1 MIEEDEG
8 DMIEEDEGEMMGK
21 IVESSDSVEFMEE
34 NRRKRNT
41 QERKTNSI
49 RLSSRPAPLQVLD
62 HVKINN
68 TLETPR
74 STITG
79 CLNLNVPQPRRMNFT
94 RENLDKVENQ
104 LKLAFIEFYNKLRLL
119 KSYR

>member
-8 DMIEEDEGEMMGK
+8 DMIEEDEGEMTGK

-41 QERKTNSI
+41 PERKTNSI

-79 CLNLNVPQPRRMNFT
+79 CLNLNVPQSRRMNFT